1 MDIMEI
7 LIAEECGVFDDLD
20 KDKEEREEESKQMN
34 LHELCGEA
42 NFVTKDGIIFND
54 DCMNVLS
61 KIGERERERERESRK
76 QFNLFNYYRY
86 TIQ

>member
-1 MDIMEI
+1 
-7 LIAEECGVFDDLD
+7 
-20 KDKEEREEESKQMN
+20 MN

-61 KIGERERERERESRK
+61 NISSH
-76 QFNLFNYYRY
+76 
-86 TIQ
+86 THWD

>member
-1 MDIMEI
+1 M
-7 LIAEECGVFDDLD
+7 
-20 KDKEEREEESKQMN
+20 S

-61 KIGERERERERESRK
+61 KIGEREREREPK
-76 QFNLFNYYRY
+76 VVQFL
-86 TIQ
+86 